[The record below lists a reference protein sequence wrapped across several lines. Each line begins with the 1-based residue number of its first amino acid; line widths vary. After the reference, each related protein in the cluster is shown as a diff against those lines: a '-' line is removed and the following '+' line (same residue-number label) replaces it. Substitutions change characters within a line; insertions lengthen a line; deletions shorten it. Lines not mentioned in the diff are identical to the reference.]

1 MENIVILKLTGKDLD
16 KFIQLIKL
24 FETVFEIEDLHMPD
38 NEYLRTQL
46 FKTDFLVFVASAGN
60 KVVGGLTAYTLNQYY
75 SKTPQVYIYDLAVKS
90 TMQRKGI
97 GKLLISAIRDYC
109 RNIGVGEIFVQAD
122 KVDDHAIDFYRSTG
136 GTEQEVIHFNY
147 LLKK

>member
-1 MENIVILKLTGKDLD
+1 MENIEVLKLTGKDLD

-24 FETVFEIEDLHMPD
+24 FETVFEMEDLQMPD

-46 FKTDFLVFVASAGN
+46 LKSDFLVFVVSAGN

-75 SKTPQVYIYDLAVKS
+75 SKAPQVYIYDLAVKS

-97 GKLLISAIRDYC
+97 GKLLIAAIIEYC

-136 GTEQEVIHFNY
+136 GSEQEVIHFNY
-147 LLKK
+147 PLKK

>member
-1 MENIVILKLTGKDLD
+1 MENIEIVKLTGKDVD

-24 FETVFEIEDLHMPD
+24 FENVFEMEDLQMPD
-38 NEYLRTQL
+38 SEYLL
-46 FKTDFLVFVASAGN
+46 DLLLKTDFLVFGAIAGN

-97 GKLLISAIRDYC
+97 GKLLIAAIKDYS
-109 RNIGVGEIFVQAD
+109 RNIGIGQMYVQAD
-122 KVDDHAIDFYRSTG
+122 KIDDHAIDFYRSTG

-147 LLKK
+147 YFK

>member
-1 MENIVILKLTGKDLD
+1 MENIEIVKLTGKDLD

-24 FETVFEIEDLHMPD
+24 FETVFEMEDLQMPD
-38 NEYLRTQL
+38 SEYLRDQL
-46 FKTDFLVFVASAGN
+46 LKTDFLVFVAIAGN
-60 KVVGGLTAYTLNQYY
+60 TVVGGLTAYTLNQYY

-97 GKLLISAIRDYC
+97 GKLLIAAIKDYS
-109 RNIGVGEIFVQAD
+109 RNIGIGQMYVQAD
-122 KVDDHAIDFYRSTG
+122 KIDDHAIDFYRSTG

-147 LLKK
+147 YFK